1 MLKRTWKW
9 KKGPN
14 LFRVGFFNWV

>member
-1 MLKRTWKW
+1 MLKRTRKW